1 MAWVSLGTAAIGAY
15 GAIET
20 SKNKAKS
27 GGASGMGMGMETD
40 ARSVNA
46 IFDNS
51 GWNVSFGNSEIDSTA
66 EKSQSANGA
75 SVPNS
80 INPGQT
86 VLGQQS
92 GVAGL
97 GIDPQFLIY
106 GAIGLLLVMAW
117 KKKNS

>member
-15 GAIET
+15 AAVES

-27 GGASGMGMGMETD
+27 GGGMPSMGMETD

-51 GWNVSFGNSEIDSTA
+51 GWNVAFAGAKIDSTA
-66 EKSQSANGA
+66 EKSQNASGP

-80 INPGQT
+80 PSLGQT
-86 VLGQQS
+86 VLGQPA
-92 GVAGL
+92 GVGL
-97 GIDPQFLIY
+97 GIDPQYLIY
-106 GAIGLLLVMAW
+106 GAIALFLVMAW
-117 KKKNS
+117 KKNKSA

>member
-1 MAWVSLGTAAIGAY
+1 MAWVNLGVAAIGAY
-15 GAIET
+15 GAVES
-20 SKNKAKS
+20 SKNKAKA
-27 GGASGMGMGMETD
+27 GGGGMPSMGMETD

-51 GWNVSFGNSEIDSTA
+51 GWNVAFAGAKIDSTA

-80 INPGQT
+80 PSLGQT
-86 VLGQQS
+86 VLGQQP
-92 GVAGL
+92 GAGL

-117 KKKNS
+117 KKKSS